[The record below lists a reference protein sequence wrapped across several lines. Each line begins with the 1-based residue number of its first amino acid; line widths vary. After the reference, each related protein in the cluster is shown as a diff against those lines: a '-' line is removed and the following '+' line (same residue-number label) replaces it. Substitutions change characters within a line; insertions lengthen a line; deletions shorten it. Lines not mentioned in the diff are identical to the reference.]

1 MGIMEQEMVKLL
13 INCRYEE
20 EGTNPRP
27 IAERMRMDEI
37 DNCGSS
43 PSMRSV

>member
-1 MGIMEQEMVKLL
+1 MVKLL
-13 INCRYEE
+13 LNCRNVE

-27 IAERMRMDEI
+27 IAERMRMEEI

-43 PSMRSV
+43 PSIRSV